1 MRQAA
6 ACRRA
11 VKQTAD
17 PVLTHQLREE
27 RQLWLTLARQSAA
40 IENLMAQYGFDAAPK
55 KEGDPLTGRA

>member
-40 IENLMAQYGFDAAPK
+40 IESLMAQFGLDGAPEQK
-55 KEGDPLTGRA
+55 MTR